1 MIKIL
6 PTVATIQASTSHD
19 RTIYSTFRSLQ
30 QQCVFV
36 LNIRTNINTR
46 ANPTR
51 YNLED
56 IMCLVAQ
63 FTHNCQHRSANIYLT
78 QPMVRILV
86 SKNYIYFWAVNVF
99 AIDQTVQ
106 NKNFTQVLIVCCVD
120 FRVTS
125 HSKHFQLASNTQPQ
139 LSSAAHGLS
148 KFCVLDQAIMT
159 SNPNDLNINI
169 SQTNSKTDIGIFKS
183 HIREKWIFI
192 C

>member
-6 PTVATIQASTSHD
+6 PTVATIKASTSHD

-51 YNLED
+51 YYLED

-63 FTHNCQHRSANIYLT
+63 FTHNCQQRSAKSNTISNIYLNT
-78 QPMVRILV
+78 TNGK
-86 SKNYIYFWAVNVF
+86 KNIYFWAVNVF

-125 HSKHFQLASNTQPQ
+125 HSKHFQLASNTQSQ

-148 KFCVLDQAIMT
+148 KFCILDQAIMT
-159 SNPNDLNINI
+159 SNPTDLNINI
-169 SQTNSKTDIGIFKS
+169 SQTNSKTDIGIFK
-183 HIREKWIFI
+183 
-192 C
+192 

>member
-6 PTVATIQASTSHD
+6 PTVATIHASTSHE

-56 IMCLVAQ
+56 TMCLVAQ

-106 NKNFTQVLIVCCVD
+106 NKNFTQVLIVCCVESQ
-120 FRVTS
+120 VTV
-125 HSKHFQLASNTQPQ
+125 N
-139 LSSAAHGLS
+139 
-148 KFCVLDQAIMT
+148 T
-159 SNPNDLNINI
+159 SNLLPTL
-169 SQTNSKTDIGIFKS
+169 SLSWVKPPTVYQNSVF
-183 HIREKWIFI
+183 WIKQ
-192 C
+192 